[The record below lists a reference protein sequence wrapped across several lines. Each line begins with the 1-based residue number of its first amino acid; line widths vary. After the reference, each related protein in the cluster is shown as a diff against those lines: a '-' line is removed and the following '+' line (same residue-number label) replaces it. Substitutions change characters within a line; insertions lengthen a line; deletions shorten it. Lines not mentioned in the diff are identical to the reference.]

1 MKDNCLTLSGRWGE
15 GMQAGCILA
24 HAGHSCTK
32 HDLQLCQQTDTET
45 KKAFNLSTHV
55 SPPQTTR
62 QGSGTVSKP
71 EAVRPSAQPHM
82 TAPRTTDTLRIPRT
96 GAGPSP
102 SPEKPALPSP
112 SHSATGC
119 TGQMLR
125 PNLQLGLL
133 VPRLELGKGCGQP
146 GEADTEVGIATKTKF
161 GGNKGEGRAT
171 KMLTSLGQGA

>member
-1 MKDNCLTLSGRWGE
+1 MKDNCLTLSRRWRE

-112 SHSATGC
+112 GPLSHRLHRPDATAQPSA
-119 TGQMLR
+119 R
-125 PNLQLGLL
+125 S
-133 VPRLELGKGCGQP
+133 P
-146 GEADTEVGIATKTKF
+146 GSQIRTR
-161 GGNKGEGRAT
+161 EGVWAAR
-171 KMLTSLGQGA
+171 